1 MPRIHIQ
8 ALKLS
13 FKGRGLKCIDWAKT
27 GGVVSGSVARK
38 QVTFFFLFTKLKGV
52 VVGRRLPYLP
62 VYKSRFFSHI
72 FVGASYPPVRLMYG
86 INLVRGGRAWSALEK
101 VRVCCAM
108 SVDVKRYSS
117 WSK

>member
-38 QVTFFFLFTKLKGV
+38 QVTFFF
-52 VVGRRLPYLP
+52 
-62 VYKSRFFSHI
+62 SIH
-72 FVGASYPPVRLMYG
+72 
-86 INLVRGGRAWSALEK
+86 E
-101 VRVCCAM
+101 
-108 SVDVKRYSS
+108 VKRCGSRKTFTVSS
-117 WSK
+117 GV